1 MRYILMV
8 KIGYSEWRLVFENV
22 QELATFVETGIK
34 HTDDSG
40 DKVSYSIDIELE
52 DREEDE

>member
-1 MRYILMV
+1 MRYILIV
-8 KIGYSEWRLVFENV
+8 KISYSEWRLVFENV
-22 QELATFVETGIK
+22 QELATFIETGIK

-52 DREEDE
+52 DREEDK